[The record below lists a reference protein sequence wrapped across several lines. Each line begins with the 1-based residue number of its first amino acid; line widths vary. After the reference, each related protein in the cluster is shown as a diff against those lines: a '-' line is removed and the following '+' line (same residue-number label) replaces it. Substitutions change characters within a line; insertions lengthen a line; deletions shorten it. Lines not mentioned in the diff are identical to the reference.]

1 MGNCRIRNTYGG
13 IPFGLDI
20 SRNMWFYKY
29 ITMLRRRCMLEAED
43 KKTRE
48 RLLECARAE
57 FAAKGYM
64 KASLRKI
71 CAAAGVTTG
80 ALYFFFKDKEDLF
93 AAIVEP
99 PLLGLKQM
107 LYEHFNSE
115 DELNPE
121 TYVHLDGDHD
131 EFAAGVIRRLYANR
145 DEFLL
150 LLTKAQGTRFE
161 NVVDELV
168 ESTEKRYYLV
178 AEKLAA
184 VLPEKCINR
193 YMLHWLSHI
202 AVEAFCHLLT
212 HEENVEKAIAVTSR
226 FMDFI
231 VGGWM
236 KLTLEDKEPPEDRKQ
251 PKTRQEQKEKK

>member
-1 MGNCRIRNTYGG
+1 MK
-13 IPFGLDI
+13 PD
-20 SRNMWFYKY
+20 
-29 ITMLRRRCMLEAED
+29 D

-48 RLLECARAE
+48 RLLESARAE
-57 FAAKGYM
+57 FTEKGYL

-71 CAAAGVTTG
+71 CADAGVTTG

-99 PLLGLKQM
+99 PLLGLKQL
-107 LYEHFNSE
+107 LYEHFNAE
-115 DELNPE
+115 NELNPE
-121 TYVHLDGDHD
+121 TYTHFDGDHD
-131 EFAAGVIRRLYANR
+131 EFAAAVIRHLYANR

-168 ESTEKRYYLV
+168 ESIEKRYFLV

-184 VLPEKCINR
+184 VMPGKRINR

-202 AVEAFCHLLT
+202 AVGAFSHLLT
-212 HEENVEKAIAVTSR
+212 HEKNVEKAISVTGR

-236 KLTLEDKEPPEDRKQ
+236 KLTLEDK
-251 PKTRQEQKEKK
+251 

>member
-1 MGNCRIRNTYGG
+1 M
-13 IPFGLDI
+13 
-20 SRNMWFYKY
+20 K
-29 ITMLRRRCMLEAED
+29 AED
-43 KKTRE
+43 KRTRE
-48 RLLECARAE
+48 RLLESARAE

-99 PLLGLKQM
+99 PLLELERR

-121 TYVHLDGDHD
+121 TYTHLDGDHD
-131 EFAAGVIRRLYANR
+131 EFASGVICHLYANR

-150 LLTKAQGTRFE
+150 LLTKSQGTRFE

-168 ESTEKRYYLV
+168 ESIEKRYYLV

-184 VLPEKCINR
+184 VQPGKRING

-202 AVEAFCHLLT
+202 AVDAFRHLLT
-212 HEENVEKAIAVTSR
+212 HEENVEKAIAVTGR

-231 VGGWM
+231 VGGWL
-236 KLTLEDKEPPEDRKQ
+236 KLTLEDKEPSEGGKEWKDRKTV
-251 PKTRQEQKEKK
+251 KGQETTKGRENAKGHETAQGRKIR